1 MSRFR
6 KRHHHQTQP
15 TTRAQWAA
23 KLGEVARTTTD
34 QMLREHGLVQPPTVH
49 MLAED
54 MDQPYVGFI
63 TSRPYYRG
71 SDAEQAITTLGLLPS
86 VLPATALVVTWEHL
100 DMCAS
105 VQLTTRDQPSL
116 AVLDTPLAGDRPG
129 YAPEHTLTWHRFDMH
144 PGPANR
150 DGAPTVRPT
159 WHPPTTVA
167 NPPLPLPICCLL
179 NWWRKSEQRDLK
191 QTLLQLEQAGYR
203 VRFAELTG

>member
-1 MSRFR
+1 
-6 KRHHHQTQP
+6 
-15 TTRAQWAA
+15 
-23 KLGEVARTTTD
+23 
-34 QMLREHGLVQPPTVH
+34 MLREHGLVQPPTVH

-116 AVLDTPLAGDRPG
+116 AVLDTPLARTFVILGVGKPG
-129 YAPEHTLTWHRFDMH
+129 
-144 PGPANR
+144 
-150 DGAPTVRPT
+150 
-159 WHPPTTVA
+159 
-167 NPPLPLPICCLL
+167 
-179 NWWRKSEQRDLK
+179 
-191 QTLLQLEQAGYR
+191 
-203 VRFAELTG
+203 